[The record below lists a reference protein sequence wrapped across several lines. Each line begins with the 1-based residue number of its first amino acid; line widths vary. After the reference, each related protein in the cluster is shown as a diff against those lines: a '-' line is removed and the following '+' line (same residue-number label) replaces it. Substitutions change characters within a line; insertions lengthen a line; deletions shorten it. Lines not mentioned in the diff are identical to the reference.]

1 MKDDYGVEDFLRF
14 VKEGLAVFGVDL
26 LSVTGNAQRLRDAGF
41 VNVEEKVFK
50 IPLGIWPKNKTMKLI
65 GLYLRSVIYDGL
77 QGIALGPFTRGLKWT
92 PEAVEVFLV
101 GVRKSLMNASTHSYL
116 PFHVVYGQKPVESPD
131 DH

>member
-1 MKDDYGVEDFLRF
+1 MEKFLQF

-26 LSVTGNAQRLRDAGF
+26 LAVTANAQRLRDAGF

-65 GLYLRSVIYDGL
+65 GLYLRTVIYDGL
-77 QGIALGPFTRGLKWT
+77 QGLSLGPFIKGLKWT
-92 PEAVEVFLV
+92 PEEVEVFLV
-101 GVRKSLMNASTHSYL
+101 GVRKSLMDASTHSYL
-116 PFHVVYGQKPVESPD
+116 PFHVAYGQKPTESRD

>member
-1 MKDDYGVEDFLRF
+1 MKDDYDVEKFLRF

-50 IPLGIWPKNKTMKLI
+50 IPLGTWPKNKTMKMI

-77 QGIALGPFTRGLKWT
+77 QGIALGPFIKGLKWS
-92 PEAVEVFLV
+92 PDDVELFLV
-101 GVRKSLMNASTHSYL
+101 GVRKSLMDASVHSYL
-116 PFHVVYGQKPVESPD
+116 PFHVVYGQKPTES
-131 DH
+131 

>member
-1 MKDDYGVEDFLRF
+1 MEKFLQF

-26 LSVTGNAQRLRDAGF
+26 LAVTANAQRLRDAGF

-65 GLYLRSVIYDGL
+65 GLYLRTVIYDGL
-77 QGIALGPFTRGLKWT
+77 QGLSLGPFIKGLKWA
-92 PEAVEVFLV
+92 PEEVEVFLV
-101 GVRKSLMNASTHSYL
+101 GVRKSLMDASTHSYL
-116 PFHVVYGQKPVESPD
+116 PFHVVYGQKPTESRD